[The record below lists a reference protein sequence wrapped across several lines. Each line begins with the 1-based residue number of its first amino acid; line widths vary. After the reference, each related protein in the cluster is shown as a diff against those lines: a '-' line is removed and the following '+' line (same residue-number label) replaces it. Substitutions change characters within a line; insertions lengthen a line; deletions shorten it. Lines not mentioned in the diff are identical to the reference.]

1 MTQAFSP
8 RTAAS
13 KRADVAVIRAGY
25 ARISIEVELHGVGVR
40 WAGSVAVEDCP
51 VRDDGQH
58 QQQFR

>member
-40 WAGSVAVEDCP
+40 RVNSFAP
-51 VRDDGQH
+51 V
-58 QQQFR
+58 